1 MSRWWMMLASLV
13 VLWSTPALAQDD
25 PPVETAEGDEVDG
38 TGDDEVTVADEE
50 NVVDLEVERED
61 VSRLYAMLAV
71 DSWFL
76 PEGGGRGA
84 AVLAWQRDD
93 IWKTADLEIL
103 FNTDTLQA
111 TVRNVWVNDKVKL
124 GGRLKG
130 QALFG
135 GLLQDYYREGLVD
148 RERIFWASY
157 INAAPHVEIQD
168 APNFIQFELGVR
180 RWFFSP
186 IEPNT
191 SPSLTLPPDLW
202 AFEARFRYTFWNAE
216 HDPAFTDPHR
226 TSWRFKGWA
235 AGLELATDV
244 RSDTSSWGALDE
256 QAFDPPDRRN
266 LTNRQPVWMRAWLR
280 GGRETWN
287 GGRIQGMGFLSLGQ
301 NEDDLTRVRVG
312 GMNPYVIPVHG
323 LPWTSHVLGNFASA
337 HGKVMQKVFS
347 DSEIGLAVD
356 VVGLSDEAASRTATT
371 RSIELEQAL
380 YGFGAVGDFRFG
392 DWQIDARVG
401 VAPGT
406 SALASPLHVSA
417 WLAVGKRLF

>member
-1 MSRWWMMLASLV
+1 MSKWWMVLASLA

-25 PPVETAEGDEVDG
+25 PPAEEADETRGDEAA
-38 TGDDEVTVADEE
+38 VADEVSVTE
-50 NVVDLEVERED
+50 AEEERKD
-61 VSRLYAMLAV
+61 ASRLYAMLAV

-93 IWKTADLEIL
+93 FWKTGDLEIR

-111 TVRNVWVNDKVKL
+111 TVRNVRLNDRVKV

-168 APNFIQFELGVR
+168 APNYIQLELGVR

-186 IEPNT
+186 MDPNT

-202 AFEARFRYTFWNAE
+202 AFEARLRYTLWHAE
-216 HDPAFTDPHR
+216 HDPSFTDPHR

-235 AGLELATDV
+235 MGLELATDI
-244 RSDTSSWGALDE
+244 RSDTSGWGALDE
-256 QAFDPPDRRN
+256 QAFDPVDRRN
-266 LTNRQPVWMRAWLR
+266 ITNSQPTWIRAWAR
-280 GGRETWN
+280 GGRDTWS
-287 GGRIQGMGFLSLGQ
+287 GGRVQGMAFLSIGQ

-312 GMNPYVIPVHG
+312 GMNPYVVPVHG
-323 LPWTSHVLGNFASA
+323 LPWTSHVLGNFASL
-337 HGKVMQKVFS
+337 HGKVMQRILS

-356 VVGLSDEAASRTATT
+356 VVGLSDEAATRTTTT
-371 RSIELEQAL
+371 RSLELEQAL
-380 YGFGAVGDFRFG
+380 LGLGAVGDFRFG
-392 DWQIDARVG
+392 DWQVDARVG
-401 VAPGT
+401 VAPGST
-406 SALASPLHVSA
+406 ALASPLHVSA